1 MSLRRDLRGVT
12 PPSRS
17 LSARARIL
25 GAILAV
31 ACIGLAIVGSVTFL
45 VQRERVLAEVNDR
58 LTAQVD
64 RLITVAG
71 DETDTDADASG
82 ATTASEDLSI
92 DAFDSVEDYLFSA
105 VARLVPARNEAAVAI
120 IDGEARYRP
129 VTLSGFDISGNQE
142 LIDRAIAETAGG
154 KRIVAFAAA
163 VMRERLWFLSMLFVR
178 PGLQGA
184 GLGRA
189 LLARVAPA
197 EGEAS
202 FRATA
207 TDSAQ
212 PISNALYASAGI
224 VPRIP
229 LLNFIGLPQDPA
241 AFGTL
246 PSGIV
251 PTAFAQLVGEP
262 GGEGHRRLAGAVD
275 ALDREVLGVA
285 HPADHRFLRQENRT
299 GWLYRGPDGATEGYG
314 YASEAGR
321 IGPVAVRDPALLAP
335 ILGHLTSAVI
345 PRGAFALWLPGTA
358 DRAVVPAL
366 RSGFRLD
373 QFPVLLCWD
382 QPFADLTRY
391 LPISPGL
398 L

>member
-1 MSLRRDLRGVT
+1 MTETT
-12 PPSRS
+12 PVVPS
-17 LSARARIL
+17 APAP
-25 GAILAV
+25 GAV
-31 ACIGLAIVGSVTFL
+31 S
-45 VQRERVLAEVNDR
+45 
-58 LTAQVD
+58 
-64 RLITVAG
+64 
-71 DETDTDADASG
+71 
-82 ATTASEDLSI
+82 
-92 DAFDSVEDYLFSA
+92 
-105 VARLVPARNEAAVAI
+105 
-120 IDGEARYRP
+120 YRP
-129 VTLSGFDISGNQE
+129 VRTDELAACAEVWRDGINDYTRRLNQP
-142 LIDRAIAETAGG
+142 DVPPETASLLRLYAHLQSTDPERFIVAAVPATQADPAAGVDGG
-154 KRIVAFAAA
+154 GYGDRGDAPGEGERIVAFAAA
-163 VMRERLWFLSMLFVR
+163 LMRERLWFLSMLFVR

-197 EGEAS
+197 DGEAS

-224 VPRIP
+224 VPRVP
-229 LLNFIGLPQDPA
+229 LLNLIGLPQDPD
-241 AFGTL
+241 AFGAL

-251 PTAFAQLVGEP
+251 PTAFVSLAGGP
-262 GGEGHRRLAGAVD
+262 GSDGHRRLAEAVD

-285 HPADHRFLRQENRT
+285 HPADHRFLRQESRT
-299 GWLYRGPDGATEGYG
+299 GWLYHGPDGTPVGYG
-314 YASEAGR
+314 YATEAGR
-321 IGPVAVRDPALLAP
+321 IGPVAVRDPELLAP
-335 ILGHLTSAVI
+335 ILGHLSSAVT

-366 RSGFRLD
+366 RAGFRLD

-382 QPFADLTRY
+382 RPFADLTRY

>member
-1 MSLRRDLRGVT
+1 VT
-12 PPSRS
+12 
-17 LSARARIL
+17 
-25 GAILAV
+25 
-31 ACIGLAIVGSVTFL
+31 
-45 VQRERVLAEVNDR
+45 
-58 LTAQVD
+58 
-64 RLITVAG
+64 
-71 DETDTDADASG
+71 
-82 ATTASEDLSI
+82 
-92 DAFDSVEDYLFSA
+92 
-105 VARLVPARNEAAVAI
+105 EAAPVLSGGPA
-120 IDGEARYRP
+120 ANAVSYRP
-129 VTLSGFDISGNQE
+129 VRTDELAACAEVWRDGINDYTRRLNQP
-142 LIDRAIAETAGG
+142 DVPPETASLLRLYAHLQSTDPERFVVATVPATGAEQEEAG
-154 KRIVAFAAA
+154 TGERIVAFAAA
-163 VMRERLWFLSMLFVR
+163 LMRERLWFLSMLFVR

-189 LLARVAPA
+189 LLERVAPA
-197 EGEAS
+197 DGEAS

-229 LLNFIGLPQDPA
+229 LLNLIGLPQRSD
-241 AFGTL
+241 AFGAL

-251 PTAFAQLVGEP
+251 PTAFVDLVDGA
-262 GGEGHRRLAGAVD
+262 GGEGHRRLAEAVD

-285 HPADHRFLRQENRT
+285 HPADHRFLRQESRT
-299 GWLYRGPDGATEGYG
+299 GWLYHGPDGTPVGYG
-314 YASEAGR
+314 YATEAGR
-321 IGPVAVRDPALLAP
+321 IGPVAVRDPELLAP
-335 ILGHLTSAVI
+335 ILGHLSSAVT

-366 RSGFRLD
+366 QAGFRLD

-382 QPFADLTRY
+382 HPFADLTRY

>member
-1 MSLRRDLRGVT
+1 MTEASPVIAGE
-12 PPSRS
+12 
-17 LSARARIL
+17 
-25 GAILAV
+25 GAGA
-31 ACIGLAIVGSVTFL
+31 AIS
-45 VQRERVLAEVNDR
+45 
-58 LTAQVD
+58 
-64 RLITVAG
+64 
-71 DETDTDADASG
+71 
-82 ATTASEDLSI
+82 
-92 DAFDSVEDYLFSA
+92 
-105 VARLVPARNEAAVAI
+105 
-120 IDGEARYRP
+120 YRP
-129 VTLSGFDISGNQE
+129 VRADELEACAEVWRDGINDYTRRLNQP
-142 LIDRAIAETAGG
+142 DVPPETASLLRLYAHLQSTDPERFVVATVPAAGG
-154 KRIVAFAAA
+154 DGGDGERIVAFAAA

-197 EGEAS
+197 DGEAS

-212 PISNALYASAGI
+212 PISNALYASVGI

-229 LLNFIGLPQDPA
+229 LLNLIGLPQDADGVRRA
-241 AFGTL
+241 AVGRR
-246 PSGIV
+246 PQ
-251 PTAFAQLVGEP
+251 AFADVVDEP
-262 GGEGHRRLAGAVD
+262 GGEGHQRLASAVD

-285 HPADHRFLRQENRT
+285 HPADHRFLRQESRS
-299 GWLYRGPDGATEGYG
+299 GWLYRGPDGAAMGYG
-314 YASEAGR
+314 YATEAGR
-321 IGPVAVRDPALLAP
+321 IGPVAVRDPGLLAP

-366 RSGFRLD
+366 QSGFRLD